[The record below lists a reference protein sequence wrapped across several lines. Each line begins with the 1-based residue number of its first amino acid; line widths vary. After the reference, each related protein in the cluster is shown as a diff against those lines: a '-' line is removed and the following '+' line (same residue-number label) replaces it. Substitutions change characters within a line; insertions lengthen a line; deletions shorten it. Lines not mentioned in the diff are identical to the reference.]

1 MREQLQG
8 KKTYLLSA
16 ALILYSLLDLFGTI
30 PDGGIFAT
38 GKSQAIAN
46 MLGALV
52 ATTIRLAVARYMANT
67 TDRLIRMEGK
77 LDALMARSQ
86 DDG

>member
-16 ALILYSLLDLFGTI
+16 ALILYSLLDVFGTI

-46 MLGALV
+46 MFGALV
-52 ATTIRLAVARYMANT
+52 ATTIRLAVARSMQRIEA
-67 TDRLIRMEGK
+67 K
-77 LDALMARSQ
+77 LDTLLARGQ
-86 DDG
+86 NNA